1 MIRGLQILLFA
12 VALAVLGGCATSSG
26 SSPVADTVARFYLES
41 PPGQGTPVT
50 LPRSQVGLMVNPKPV
65 ITEGDFANV
74 ELVQVDLGRCLM
86 FQLTPAAARDFY
98 RLSVTNQGRRLVL
111 HLNGSA
117 VGARRVDGA
126 ITDGV
131 VFVFV
136 ELPDDELPGL
146 VERLKRTIVAV
157 QREIRR
163 SGE

>member
-1 MIRGLQILLFA
+1 MRRRTTSLL
-12 VALAVLGGCATSSG
+12 LAVGLAGLAGCGTTPESRL
-26 SSPVADTVARFYLES
+26 VADTVARFYLES

-50 LPRSQVGLMVNPKPV
+50 LPRSQVGLRVNPKPV
-65 ITEGDFANV
+65 LTEGDLANV

-111 HLNGSA
+111 HLNGA
-117 VGARRVDGA
+117 ALGARRLDGA

-146 VERLKRTIVAV
+146 VERLKRTIAAV
-157 QREIRR
+157 QREVRR